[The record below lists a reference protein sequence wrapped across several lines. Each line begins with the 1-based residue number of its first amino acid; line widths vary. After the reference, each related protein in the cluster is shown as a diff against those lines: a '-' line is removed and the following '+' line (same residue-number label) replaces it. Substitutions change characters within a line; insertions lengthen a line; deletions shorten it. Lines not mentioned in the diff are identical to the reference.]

1 VVIDRLQA
9 RHPAPRRAREL
20 TLPRL
25 ALFAACVL
33 LGAVVAGFSGCGDH
47 DEPRGLTKQA
57 VEFDSVPENIR
68 TAAQKAIPA
77 VKLNEAWKNLDPKG
91 ELHSYEIRGK
101 NPANGKIR
109 EVRVSLTGEIL
120 ELE

>member
-1 VVIDRLQA
+1 MTGPERTRQRPSGREGSLRPA
-9 RHPAPRRAREL
+9 RP
-20 TLPRL
+20 TLRL
-25 ALFAACVL
+25 AFSWQRLVAC
-33 LGAVVAGFSGCGDH
+33 FSGCGDH

-57 VEFDSVPENIR
+57 VKFDEVPENVR
-68 TAAQKAIPA
+68 KAAQKAIPA

-101 NPANGKIR
+101 NPADGKIR

-120 ELE
+120 EME